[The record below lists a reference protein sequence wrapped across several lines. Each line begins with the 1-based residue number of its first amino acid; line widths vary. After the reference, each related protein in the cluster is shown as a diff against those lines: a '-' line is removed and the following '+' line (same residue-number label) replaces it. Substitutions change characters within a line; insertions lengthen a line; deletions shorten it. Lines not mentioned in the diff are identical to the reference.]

1 MMDKVALITGTRK
14 GIGRALAEHLLSKG
28 WVVVGCSRKAAKIDS
43 ANYHHYCLDVTDE
56 KAVVH
61 MVREIKRQIAPID
74 ALINNA
80 GIASMNHILL
90 TPTETCRALFETNVI
105 GSFIVLRECA
115 KQMTQQKR
123 GRIIN
128 ISSVATP
135 LNLEG
140 ESIYAAS
147 KAAIESLT
155 RTAARE
161 LGTYG
166 ITVNAIGP
174 TPVDTDL
181 IRTVPRETIEQ
192 LIKHQTIQRTGTTAD
207 IANCVDFF
215 LRDESEFVTGQTLY
229 LGGIS

>member
-1 MMDKVALITGTRK
+1 MSRVALITGTRK
-14 GIGRALAEHLLSKG
+14 GIGLALAEHLLSKG
-28 WVVVGCSRKAAKIDS
+28 WIVVGCSRKEAEIKS
-43 ANYHHYCLDVTDE
+43 ANYHHYCLDITDE
-56 KAVVH
+56 KSVVQ
-61 MVREIKRQIAPID
+61 MVRQIKRQIAPIH

-80 GIASMNHILL
+80 GIASMNHVLL
-90 TPTETCRALFETNVI
+90 TPTQTCHALFETNVV
-105 GSFIVLRECA
+105 GSFTVLRECA
-115 KQMTQQKR
+115 KQMRRQKK

-128 ISSVATP
+128 ISSVAAP

-155 RTAARE
+155 RTAAKE
-161 LGTYG
+161 LGAFG

-181 IRTVPRETIEQ
+181 IRTVPKEAIETLVSRQ
-192 LIKHQTIQRTGTTAD
+192 AIQRTGTADD

-215 LRDESEFVTGQTLY
+215 LRDESDFVTGQTLY

>member
-1 MMDKVALITGTRK
+1 MSRVVLITGTRK
-14 GIGRALAEHLLSKG
+14 GIGFNLAEHLLAQG
-28 WVVVGCSRKAAKIDS
+28 WIVVGCSRGEPQIESK
-43 ANYHHYCLDVTDE
+43 NYHHYCLDVTDE
-56 KAVVH
+56 QAIVH
-61 MVREIKRQIAPID
+61 MVREIKRQLGPID

-90 TPTETCRALFETNVI
+90 TPTQTCSTLFETNVV
-105 GSFIVLRECA
+105 GSFTVLRECA
-115 KQMTQQKR
+115 KQMTRQKR
-123 GRIIN
+123 GRINN

-147 KAAIESLT
+147 EAAIESLT
-155 RTAARE
+155 RTAAKE
-161 LGTYG
+161 LGAYG

-174 TPVDTDL
+174 TPIDTDL
-181 IRTVPRETIEQ
+181 IRTVPKETIEK
-192 LIKHQTIQRTGTTAD
+192 LIQRQAIQRTGTIAD

-229 LGGIS
+229 LGGIA

>member
-1 MMDKVALITGTRK
+1 MSRVALITGTRK
-14 GIGRALAEHLLSKG
+14 GIGFALAEHLLSKG
-28 WVVVGCSRKAAKIDS
+28 WIVVGCSRKEAEIKS
-43 ANYHHYCLDVTDE
+43 ANYHHYYLDITDE
-56 KAVVH
+56 KAVVN
-61 MVREIKRQIAPID
+61 MVRQIKRQIAPVY

-90 TPTETCRALFETNVI
+90 TPTQSCSALFETNVV
-105 GSFIVLRECA
+105 GSFTVLRECA
-115 KQMTQQKR
+115 KQMRHQKG

-128 ISSVATP
+128 LSSIAA
-135 LNLEG
+135 LLSLEG

-161 LGTYG
+161 LGAFG

-174 TPVDTDL
+174 NPVDTDL
-181 IRTVPRETIEQ
+181 IRTVPKETLEK
-192 LIKHQTIQRTGTTAD
+192 LIKRQTIQRAGTTAD

-215 LRDESEFVTGQTLY
+215 LRDESEFITGQILY
-229 LGGIS
+229 LGGVS

>member
-1 MMDKVALITGTRK
+1 MSKVVLITGTRK
-14 GIGRALAEHLLSKG
+14 GIGFALAEYLLSRG
-28 WVVVGCSRKAAKIDS
+28 WIVVGCSRKEAEIES
-43 ANYHHYCLDVTDE
+43 PNYHHYCLDVADE
-56 KAVVH
+56 GAVVQ
-61 MVREIKRQIAPID
+61 MVRQIKREIAPIY

-80 GIASMNHILL
+80 GVASMNHILL
-90 TPTETCRALFETNVI
+90 TPAETCRSLFETNVV
-105 GSFIVLRECA
+105 GSFTVLRECA
-115 KQMTQQKR
+115 KQMRGQKK

-128 ISSVATP
+128 MSSVAAP

-161 LGTYG
+161 LGVFG

-181 IRTVPRETIEQ
+181 IRTVPKETVAE
-192 LIKHQTIQRTGTTAD
+192 LIRRQAIQRTGTTAD
-207 IANCVDFF
+207 VANCVDFF
-215 LRDESEFVTGQTLY
+215 LRDESEFVTGQALY